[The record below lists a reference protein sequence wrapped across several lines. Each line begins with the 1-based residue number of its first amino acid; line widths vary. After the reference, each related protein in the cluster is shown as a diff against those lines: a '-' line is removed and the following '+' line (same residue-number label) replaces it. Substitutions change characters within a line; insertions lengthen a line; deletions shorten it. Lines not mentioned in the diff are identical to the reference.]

1 MLCSFLRG
9 SRLEE
14 DIGTTMGGG
23 VVVCLSLNEFSLGT
37 LNNTTPDIF

>member
-23 VVVCLSLNEFSLGT
+23 GGSLFVVE
-37 LNNTTPDIF
+37 